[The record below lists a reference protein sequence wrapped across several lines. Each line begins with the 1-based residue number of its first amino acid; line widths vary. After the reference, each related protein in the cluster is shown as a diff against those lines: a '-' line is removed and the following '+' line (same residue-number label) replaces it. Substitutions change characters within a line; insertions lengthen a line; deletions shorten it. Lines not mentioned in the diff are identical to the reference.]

1 MSTFFCFGRPCFN
14 CFPLL
19 SVENVVHSNTRFS
32 TTFKPF
38 TVIRKF
44 YPFKDSLY
52 VKLNYVGR
60 LVRAFRGIGFPLPAD
75 VSRTPCGGGV
85 PEDRTHTAPSR
96 TGSDPVR
103 TTGHGRHRLGS
114 SQWRSSRGPP
124 RMGLLPAARCSW
136 ASFRWGFSR
145 GRLFSGRLIAAISSA
160 PGLIH
165 GALLWRGH
173 FGPSRSIPPFPP
185 TSNCGA
191 TGVWTRSDTLNPFH
205 KLNFKYSH

>member
-1 MSTFFCFGRPCFN
+1 MKEFGMTRLHVAIFN
-14 CFPLL
+14 
-19 SVENVVHSNTRFS
+19 RFAGFRWVS
-32 TTFKPF
+32 GPKQF
-38 TVIRKF
+38 
-44 YPFKDSLY
+44 
-52 VKLNYVGR
+52 NYVGR

-114 SQWRSSRGPP
+114 SRWRSSRGPP

-185 TSNCGA
+185 TLNCGV
-191 TGVWTRSDTLNPFH
+191 TGVWTRSDIERNIRNE
-205 KLNFKYSH
+205 KSKEEQESSGK

>member
-1 MSTFFCFGRPCFN
+1 MEWG
-14 CFPLL
+14 LL
-19 SVENVVHSNTRFS
+19 TEE
-32 TTFKPF
+32 
-38 TVIRKF
+38 
-44 YPFKDSLY
+44 
-52 VKLNYVGR
+52 LNYVGR
-60 LVRAFRGIGFPLPAD
+60 LVRAFRGIGFPLSAD

-114 SQWRSSRGPP
+114 SRWRSSRGPP

-185 TSNCGA
+185 TLNCGV
-191 TGVWTRSDTLNPFH
+191 TGVWTRSDHNPLKSITGVCKIYAHCFQNIRPPFP
-205 KLNFKYSH
+205 KSTTNTYDL

>member
-1 MSTFFCFGRPCFN
+1 MAVSINP
-14 CFPLL
+14 
-19 SVENVVHSNTRFS
+19 FS
-32 TTFKPF
+32 GWSDGGP
-38 TVIRKF
+38 ISDW
-44 YPFKDSLY
+44 PP
-52 VKLNYVGR
+52 KLNYVGR

-75 VSRTPCGGGV
+75 VSRAPCGGGV
-85 PEDRTHTAPSR
+85 PEGRTHTAPSR

-114 SQWRSSRGPP
+114 SRWRSSRGPP

-191 TGVWTRSDTLNPFH
+191 TGVWTRSDRQLKGKMMYFEENNTRHGGPEG
-205 KLNFKYSH
+205 

>member
-1 MSTFFCFGRPCFN
+1 M
-14 CFPLL
+14 
-19 SVENVVHSNTRFS
+19 
-32 TTFKPF
+32 
-38 TVIRKF
+38 
-44 YPFKDSLY
+44 
-52 VKLNYVGR
+52 
-60 LVRAFRGIGFPLPAD
+60 
-75 VSRTPCGGGV
+75 

-114 SQWRSSRGPP
+114 SRWRSSRGPP

-191 TGVWTRSDTLNPFH
+191 TGVWTRSDVVRRQALFSIWETMVHIISDLGHGAAPTDLIM
-205 KLNFKYSH
+205 KKKTKSESIGKRPSTPASV

>member
-1 MSTFFCFGRPCFN
+1 MPSIITGTFYQN
-14 CFPLL
+14 AELIPLAG
-19 SVENVVHSNTRFS
+19 ENGQC
-32 TTFKPF
+32 
-38 TVIRKF
+38 
-44 YPFKDSLY
+44 

-114 SQWRSSRGPP
+114 SRWRSSRGPP

-191 TGVWTRSDTLNPFH
+191 TGVWTRSDNGRV
-205 KLNFKYSH
+205 KS